1 MAFCGQCGYQL
12 RSGDM
17 ACPRCGM
24 VTEPMITA
32 YDTDATN
39 ADSPTVAL
47 PERSAGAGWRGDGP
61 TQSNTPP
68 QQPAIYY
75 PIDNTPVT
83 NPPNYAGTNISHPGF
98 SSQPGSSH
106 PGYAPVS
113 YPGTS
118 QPGVYDPATRMVPPP
133 KRGGRIFLILLV
145 VLLALALAASFLWYF
160 LYGRTPPTVNTPTP
174 TAQATTAAIT
184 PTTAPTLTPT
194 LPPAQQAQSV
204 VQQYYDD
211 INNRDYQAAYNL
223 LGAANQSSQPYGQ
236 FSSGYAHTRHDTIT
250 FNSITPQNDGT
261 VTVIITLQALEDAKS
276 GTGTQMST
284 YHLSYVVGQENGAW
298 KMLSGQS
305 V

>member
-32 YDTDATN
+32 YDSDATH

-47 PERSAGAGWRGDGP
+47 PERWQGNTA
-61 TQSNTPP
+61 TQSNTPAQP
-68 QQPAIYY
+68 QQPVVYY

-83 NPPNYAGTNISHPGF
+83 NPPNYPGSNISHPGF
-98 SSQPGSSH
+98 SSQPGSSY

-118 QPGVYDPATRMVPPP
+118 HPEAFDPATRTAPPP
-133 KRGGRIFLILLV
+133 NRRGRTFLILLV
-145 VLLALALAASFLWYF
+145 ALLVLALAGSFLWYF
-160 LYGRTPPTVNTPTP
+160 LYGRTSPTDNTPTP

-184 PTTAPTLTPT
+184 PTTASTLTPALT
-194 LPPAQQAQSV
+194 PSQQAQSV
-204 VQQYYDD
+204 LQQYYDD
-211 INNRDYQAAYNL
+211 INSRDYQAAYNL
-223 LGAANQSSQPYGQ
+223 LGAANQSSQPYAQ
-236 FSSGYAHTRHDTIT
+236 FSSGYAHTRHDTFT

-261 VTVIITLQALEDAKS
+261 VTVVITIQALEDAKS

-284 YHLSYVVGQENGAW
+284 YHVSYVVGQENGAW
-298 KMLSGQS
+298 KMLSGQTL
-305 V
+305 

>member
-47 PERSAGAGWRGDGP
+47 PERSAGAGWQGNTA
-61 TQSNTPP
+61 TQSNTPAQP
-68 QQPAIYY
+68 QQPVVFY
-75 PIDNTPVT
+75 PVDNTPVT
-83 NPPNYAGTNISHPGF
+83 NPPNYPGANISHPGF

-113 YPGTS
+113 YPATS
-118 QPGVYDPATRMVPPP
+118 QPGAFDPATRTVPPP
-133 KRGGRIFLILLV
+133 KRRGRTFLILLV
-145 VLLALALAASFLWYF
+145 VLLILALAGSLLWYF
-160 LYGRTPPTVNTPTP
+160 LYGQTPTTVNTPTP
-174 TAQATTAAIT
+174 TAQATTTAIT
-184 PTTAPTLTPT
+184 PTTAPTLTPS
-194 LPPAQQAQSV
+194 QQAQSV

-211 INNRDYQAAYNL
+211 INSRNYQAAYNL

-236 FSSGYAHTRHDTIT
+236 FSSGYAHTHHDTIT

-261 VTVIITLQALEDAKS
+261 VTVIITIQALEDAKS

-284 YHLSYVVGQENGAW
+284 YHVSYVVGQENGAW

-305 V
+305 L